1 MYKTV
6 YTEVEVDVSLS
17 DFETDDLIEEL
28 ESRGLDYNTNGVD
41 GDDMRALLEQIWVKR
56 RNRNT
61 DYQAELD
68 ALIWGVLGR
77 VIWAIFWM
85 T

>member
-77 VIWAIFWM
+77 VI
-85 T
+85 